1 MTKGK
6 LEEDW
11 VTYSGFQKLIMSVIP
26 NPVTVTYRYDVYYDD
41 NY

>member
-1 MTKGK
+1 MIKGK
-6 LEEDW
+6 LEEDL

-26 NPVTVTYRYDVYYDD
+26 NPVTITYRYNVYYYD